1 MKTQPLRTFVR
12 RTLLLRVAAAGA
24 ALCVVAAGVAYLT
37 ERHRVEA
44 AVVDAARAGV
54 ARLAGWTTDRIAEGG
69 VEPVAALRE
78 ALARAAESPVQ
89 LEAGRFV
96 RVEFYDRAGAV
107 LAESRLAGHPAAA
120 AVEARLAREPRPYPA
135 AGDWRA
141 RTIDAG
147 DGWHVLCEA
156 PLIGRQGTVVAYG
169 RAVFAVS
176 PEGLARMRWTALR
189 AALLA
194 ALAVLAVTAILY
206 PVVLRLAVRLA
217 DYSTA
222 LLDANLE
229 TLAVLGSAIAKR
241 DSDTD
246 AHNYRVTLYA
256 VRLGEAA
263 GLGEAELRAL
273 VKGAFLHDVGKI
285 GIPDAVLLKPGKL
298 DDREFTTMKTH
309 VEQGVDIVARSAWLA
324 EAIRVVGSHH
334 EKFRGKGY
342 PAGVA
347 DAAIPVEARIFAIAD
362 VFDALTSERPY
373 KQPFPLE
380 KALAILDEGR
390 GDHFDPALVE
400 LFRGLAPDL
409 HRRYAGKGRAELE
422 AELGA
427 VVTARF
433 APGGGELGLGT

>member
-24 ALCVVAAGVAYLT
+24 LLCLVAAGMAYFT
-37 ERHRVEA
+37 ERARMEA
-44 AVVDAARAGV
+44 RVVDSARAGV
-54 ARLAGWTTDRIAEGG
+54 VRLLGWTAERVDEGAPR
-69 VEPVAALRE
+69 VDALRE
-78 ALARAAESPVQ
+78 AVARAAASPVQ

-96 RVEFYDRAGAV
+96 RVEFFDRDGAV
-107 LAESRLAGHPAAA
+107 LASSAQADHPALP
-120 AVEARLAREPRPYPA
+120 AVEALLAREPRAFPA
-135 AGDWRA
+135 AGEFSA
-141 RTIDAG
+141 RTADAG
-147 DGWHVLCEA
+147 PGWHVLVSA
-156 PLIGRQGTVVAYG
+156 PLVDRRGQVAAWG

-176 PEGLARMRWTALR
+176 PEGQARTLETALR

-194 ALAVLAVTAILY
+194 ALVVLAVTAILY

-263 GLGEAELRAL
+263 GLDEAGLRAL

-298 DDREFTTMKTH
+298 DDGEFTTMKTH
-309 VEQGVDIVARSAWLA
+309 VGLGVDIVARSSWLA

-334 EKFRGKGY
+334 EKFRGRGY
-342 PAGVA
+342 PAGVEA
-347 DAAIPVEARIFAIAD
+347 AAIPIEARIFAIAD

-373 KQPFPLE
+373 KQPFELE

-390 GDHFDPALVE
+390 GDHFDPALVD
-400 LFRGLAPDL
+400 LVRGLAPGL
-409 HRRYAGKGRAELE
+409 HRRYAGKGREELE
-422 AELGA
+422 AELQQ
-427 VVTARF
+427 VVAARF
-433 APGGGELGLGT
+433 APGGGELGI